1 MNPPA
6 DASPTGQAAS
16 VPAAPE
22 LSEVLS
28 QSLYDLI
35 EQQPFFKGL
44 DSRQLK
50 LLTGLALEI
59 KFEPG
64 QSIFDQGSPANRF
77 YLIVEGEVV
86 VESEKDDHSAIPIQ
100 TLGPGDAL
108 GWSWL
113 FPPYYLHFSA
123 RAVKP
128 TRTIFFYGTGLREHC
143 EQDHELGYQI
153 MKRIA
158 EVASQSL
165 QATQQRLMNFI
176 ATNTTPNA

>member
-6 DASPTGQAAS
+6 DASRTDPVAS
-16 VPAAPE
+16 VSSAPE

-28 QSLYDLI
+28 QSLNVLI
-35 EQQPFFKGL
+35 GEQPFFKGL
-44 DSRQLK
+44 DFHQLK
-50 LLTGLALEI
+50 MLTELALEI

-64 QSIFDQGSPANRF
+64 QAIFAQGSPANRF

-86 VESEKDDHSAIPIQ
+86 VESEKEDHNVIPIQ

-113 FPPYYLHFSA
+113 FPPYYLHSSA

-128 TRTIFFYGTGLREHC
+128 TRTIFFYATPLREHC
-143 EQDHELGYQI
+143 EKDHELGYQL
-153 MKRIA
+153 MKRVA
-158 EVASQSL
+158 EVATQSL
-165 QATQQRLMNFI
+165 QATQQRLMNYI

>member
-1 MNPPA
+1 MNPP
-6 DASPTGQAAS
+6 
-16 VPAAPE
+16 APE

-28 QSLYDLI
+28 QSLYALI

-44 DSRQLK
+44 NPHQLK
-50 LLTGLALEI
+50 LLTDLALEI

-64 QSIFDQGSPANRF
+64 ETIFAQGSPANRF

-86 VESEKDDHSAIPIQ
+86 VESEKEDHSAIPIQ

-123 RAVKP
+123 RATKP
-128 TRTIFFYGTGLREHC
+128 TRAIFFYGTRLREYC
-143 EQDHELGYQI
+143 EEDHELGYQL

-176 ATNTTPNA
+176 AINTTPNA